1 MATIKNAPLAQLSAH
16 LAKQVR
22 ALRHARG
29 WSLATL
35 ADRAGLSKTN
45 VAKIESA
52 DGNPSLE
59 TLIRL
64 ADALNITIG
73 TLIAPNHPPGTDV
86 IRLADAAFVRS
97 TSGMLSRGL
106 WTDGRNR
113 RVETTELTLEPGVDY
128 HSKPHPPGTEELIIC
143 LTGTLT
149 TGPEGHEVELGAR
162 DSAHFPADIPHRYHS
177 ETGCLA
183 LCLISYPPTT

>member
-1 MATIKNAPLAQLSAH
+1 MATIKNAPLAQLNAH
-16 LAKQVR
+16 LAQQVR

-35 ADRAGLSKTN
+35 ADHAGLSKTN

-64 ADALNITIG
+64 ADALDITIG
-73 TLIAPNHPPGTDV
+73 TLLSANRPSGTEV
-86 IRLADAAFVRS
+86 IRLTDAAFVRS
-97 TSGMLSRGL
+97 ESGMLSRAL
-106 WTDGRNR
+106 WADGRNR

-128 HSKPHPPGTEELIIC
+128 HSKPHPPGPEDLIVC

-149 TGPEGHEVELGAR
+149 TGPESHEVTLHPR
-162 DSAHFPADIPHRYHS
+162 DSAHFRADIPHRYHS

-183 LCLISYPPTT
+183 LCLISYPPTG